1 VTLLRGAPLLD
12 RVPLVGLYIA
22 EAHANDEWPVSST
35 RYTIDGAP
43 ICVDQPRTLEDRAR
57 LAARFVTEYRWIWP
71 MIVDG
76 MQRDA
81 AGVVADVEGGTCL
94 GTLLS
99 SWPMRAYLL
108 HKNQVVLRSSPLGA
122 DVGLSEFLEEVET
135 MVQDWKDAE
144 APVPK
149 ELAPKGQ
156 GLDSQNDPEG
166 RRHPPDCPSPQ
177 GEGQ

>member
-43 ICVDQPRTLEDRAR
+43 ICVNQPRTLEDRAR

-76 MQRDA
+76 MEVE
-81 AGVVADVEGGTCL
+81 AGEGMTIAEGPCL

-108 HKNQVVLRSSPLGA
+108 HKNQVVLCSSPLGA
-122 DVGLSEFLEEVET
+122 DVGLGQFLEEVEAI
-135 MVQDWKDAE
+135 VQQENGRPTSVAKWADGTPSE
-144 APVPK
+144 AKV
-149 ELAPKGQ
+149 
-156 GLDSQNDPEG
+156 S
-166 RRHPPDCPSPQ
+166 
-177 GEGQ
+177 